1 MSFPSKKKFRPKK
14 KKKLRGELDI
24 ESVNEGILI
33 SYGILSS
40 VHTALQ
46 QHNNRQII
54 KINILLNETILK
66 IQNKEI
72 LLFTPPWFWMLEL
85 IILYHLN
92 VTC

>member
-14 KKKLRGELDI
+14 KTIGKLDI

-46 QHNNRQII
+46 HNKRQII